1 MSKKAYDELK
11 NPIKLEPLG
20 TDRKKIRIWS
30 LDGEFAAHACG

>member
-20 TDRKKIRIWS
+20 TDRKKVRIWS
-30 LDGEFAAHACG
+30 LDGTFRKRALG